1 MSRSTDVT
9 IPGADR
15 ARARRGLTIFF
26 SLVIVFAVPFVGLVV
41 ATGNL
46 LWIFAYMWSVA
57 LSSIIARLVQREGF
71 ADVSFR
77 FGGRRTLIWV
87 VIGLLFPQVVGFA
100 AFGFAW
106 LTGLAPFVP
115 PPGGFW
121 KALLVASTIGTAF
134 GVLTAAGEEIGW
146 RGYMLIRLIDAGV
159 PRPVLVSGVI
169 WGLWHVPL
177 IVTGVIYAEHPS
189 TFVAVLVFMVSATAA
204 ACVLARARLETGS
217 IWPCVVLHSAYN
229 SVIQSAFWPAAPGT
243 GAFIWVGMEAGI
255 LVAVV
260 LVLLALALCRGR
272 WTFLRTPD
280 QLMSAPAAL

>member
-1 MSRSTDVT
+1 MSRPTDVAL
-9 IPGADR
+9 PGADR

-41 ATGNL
+41 VTGNP

-77 FGGRRTLIWV
+77 FGGRRTLTWV
-87 VIGLLFPQVVGFA
+87 VIGLLVPQVVGFV

-106 LTGLAPFVP
+106 LTGLAPFVA

-121 KALLVASTIGTAF
+121 KGLLVASTIGTAV

-146 RGYMLIRLIDAGV
+146 RGYMVIRLIDAGV
-159 PRPVLVSGVI
+159 RRPVLVSGVI

-189 TFVAVLVFMVSATAA
+189 RLVAILVFMVSATAA

-217 IWPCVVLHSAYN
+217 IWPCIVL
-229 SVIQSAFWPAAPGT
+229 F
-243 GAFIWVGMEAGI
+243 GI
-255 LVAVV
+255 A
-260 LVLLALALCRGR
+260 
-272 WTFLRTPD
+272 
-280 QLMSAPAAL
+280 

>member
-1 MSRSTDVT
+1 
-9 IPGADR
+9 
-15 ARARRGLTIFF
+15 
-26 SLVIVFAVPFVGLVV
+26 
-41 ATGNL
+41 
-46 LWIFAYMWSVA
+46 MWSVA
-57 LSSIIARLVQREGF
+57 LSSIVARLVQREGF

-87 VIGLLFPQVVGFA
+87 VIGLLFPQVVGFV

-106 LTGLAPFVP
+106 LTGLAPFVA

-121 KALLVASTIGTAF
+121 KGLLVASTIGTAV

-146 RGYMLIRLIDAGV
+146 RGYMVIRLFDAGV
-159 PRPVLVSGVI
+159 RRPVLVSGVI
-169 WGLWHVPL
+169 LGLWHVPL

-189 TFVAVLVFMVSATAA
+189 RLAAIVVFMVSATAA

-217 IWPCVVLHSAYN
+217 IWPCIVLHAAYN

-243 GAFIWVGMEAGI
+243 DAFIWVGMEAGI

-272 WTFLRTPD
+272 WTLLRAPGRP
-280 QLMSAPAAL
+280 MSAPEGRSRRPGSPDLGVS